1 MANRKPQ
8 KKRAQYYDSQLQPS
22 SQLQAFGA
30 VPISGHTIASVFR
43 LSRPRTWI
51 FPAASFLLGYVLTAG
66 WNVAQLGVGLIIAS
80 FVTAATNIV
89 NAYADRKEDV
99 VNQPRR
105 VFWLDQMGQRAA
117 IGSVIIFYGFSAALS
132 IYLGLAY
139 MIVLAFGI
147 FNSAFY
153 SLPPLRFKAHPLPSL
168 ISFSGAV
175 GLAFLA
181 GTSVTGQ
188 INILNPV
195 LWLVTYFMFTYGT
208 VKNLPDYSG
217 DKKAGTKTTAT
228 VFGTVRRA
236 VRFTT
241 VILISPYIFLVA
253 LALAGFLPPIYYVEL
268 ALTPLLLFILYNMWT
283 AKSSEGFEKMHTF
296 GFFYAISFI
305 LFTSVVSSPS
315 LKSLGI
321 VISAFIWILL
331 VSRIHIDSRI
341 ESRDWEHT
349 SHSQRSSV

>member
-1 MANRKPQ
+1 MARKPQ
-8 KKRAQYYDSQLQPS
+8 KKRPQYYDSQLQPS

-30 VPISGHTIASVFR
+30 VPISGHTVALVFR
-43 LSRPRTWI
+43 LSRPRTWT

-66 WNVAQLGVGLIIAS
+66 WNITQLGIGLIIAS

-105 VFWLDQMGQRAA
+105 VFWLDQMGQKAT
-117 IGSVIIFYGFSAALS
+117 IGAVIVFYGFSAALS

-153 SLPPLRFKAHPLPSL
+153 SLPPLRFKAHPLSSL

-181 GTSVTGQ
+181 GTSVTGHV
-188 INILNPV
+188 NLLNPV

-228 VFGTVRRA
+228 VFGNIRRA
-236 VRFTT
+236 VKFTT
-241 VILISPYIFLVA
+241 IILISPYVFLVG
-253 LALAGFLPPIYYVEL
+253 LTITGFLPAIYYAEL
-268 ALTPLLLFILYNMWT
+268 ILTPLLIFILHNMWT
-283 AKSSEGFEKMHTF
+283 ARSSEGFEKMHTY
-296 GFFYAISFI
+296 GFFYAISFL
-305 LFTSVVSSPS
+305 LFTLVVSSPS
-315 LKSLGI
+315 LKSLG
-321 VISAFIWILL
+321 VVVSAFLWTLL

-341 ESRDWEHT
+341 ESRDWEHN
-349 SHSQRSSV
+349 SNPQRGSA